1 VAGDEV
7 KLVSEDTWGI
17 MNILAE
23 ARGEPH
29 DGQVAV
35 GNVVRERMRLRY
47 ASDGTV
53 LGTVWRPS
61 QFSWTLSNDK
71 QRKRVMSADDDDPAV
86 QNAEKAWFES
96 GERMVVPRGT
106 VLYHA
111 DYVSPNWAKAASVKF
126 VLQVGRHLFYTDR
139 GSA

>member
-1 VAGDEV
+1 M
-7 KLVSEDTWGI
+7 KLISEDAWGVI
-17 MNILAE
+17 NILAE

-53 LGTVWRPS
+53 LGTVWRPN
-61 QFSWTLSNDK
+61 QFSWTLSGDK
-71 QRKRVMSADDDDPAV
+71 QRQRVLSADDEDPSVAAATRAWEES
-86 QNAEKAWFES
+86 AE
-96 GERMVVPRGT
+96 RLVVPRGT

-111 DYVSPNWAKAASVKF
+111 DYVSPSWKDAGTVRFVKK
-126 VLQVGRHLFYTDR
+126 VGRHLFYTDK
-139 GSA
+139 GGGA